1 MGAVWYLHFR
11 PHFPPNITDSGMS
24 LLSAILALVLEQA
37 RPLSVRRWVIEPLS
51 RFSTTLEGRFNDGQ
65 QRHGRLAWFLAVAL
79 PVMVVGM
86 TDILLWYGSYPL
98 LSFLLGVLAL
108 YLTMGFRQFS
118 HFYSD
123 LQLALRMGETEQARR
138 LLAEWRG
145 RTGDQFNVSEI
156 SRLAIEQA
164 LVSSH
169 RHVFA
174 PLFWFALLGPAGAL
188 LYRMALF
195 FAEQWGSRTDPDFGH
210 FGDFSRRAFAWID
223 WLPVR
228 VSAIGFAIVGDFE
241 DAVTCWRTQ
250 AARWSD
256 PSIGILLASGAGAI
270 GVRLGMPIREGAEIG
285 DRPELG
291 VGDEADPDFM
301 QSTVGL
307 VWRTLVLGLLL
318 LALFW
323 VASWV
328 S

>member
-1 MGAVWYLHFR
+1 
-11 PHFPPNITDSGMS
+11 MS
-24 LLSAILALVLEQA
+24 LLSVLLALVLEQA
-37 RPLSVRRWVIEPLS
+37 RPLSVMSWVVGPLS
-51 RFSTTLEGRFNDGQ
+51 RFATMLEGRFNDGQ
-65 QRHGRLAWFLAVAL
+65 QRHGRLAWFLGVAL
-79 PVMVVGM
+79 PVMIVGI

-145 RTGDQFNVSEI
+145 RSGDQFNVSEI

-318 LALFW
+318 LALLW